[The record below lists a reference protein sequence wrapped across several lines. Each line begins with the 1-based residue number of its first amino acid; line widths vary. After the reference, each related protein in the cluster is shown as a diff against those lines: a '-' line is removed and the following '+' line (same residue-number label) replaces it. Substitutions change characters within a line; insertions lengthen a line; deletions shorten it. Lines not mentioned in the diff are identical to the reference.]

1 MTDNNLDNKDVKD
14 IKKIMSKIEKVFQ
27 EKQGFS
33 KLSLFSDPVSES
45 NFESMDPN
53 IFSTSYESSRIN
65 ENLNTNNS
73 DNMIEGFE
81 NPGSSILEQ
90 LFKPIKNPKDIA
102 DHYLNNELKEQKL
115 SKDDRDPDEMKNSK
129 KNKYCEATFYMGQ
142 VVQLR
147 SEVKNET
154 PTYYKISK
162 NDIKKRKADIT
173 QLPPLENDEDD
184 APIKTNI
191 NYDDITPASV
201 SFEFTSI
208 PKYIY
213 SLFIYLNYG
222 IQKTVVYSAEV
233 LSTDFTQTES
243 MSEEEEEAFKKTLK
257 EDQQI
262 LIDNV
267 YKIFNILMIIFITY
281 NWFFVFFYKDEN
293 NNIIKYCEFNP
304 EDVNKR
310 GDVARFFL
318 EFGYFPFCV
327 FTTFFIYKEPGLLSF
342 PNMSNFIES
351 NVVLF
356 IGLFSLIYFNFEKLS
371 YFVTKLTNGRDTSY
385 IIYFLTLFGIFAGTS
400 ESNEEWNKTLEFYN
414 KYYIGFLVWIFRAII
429 ALFMLPYVNITI
441 GFYLLYSSFFSI
453 FHDTYI
459 TKKASNVF
467 NNITNML
474 NINTKTSDE
483 CDFDDDCM
491 TTYESFKRI
500 CKQIY
505 NMFINNFSFVIV
517 ITIILSSFNEFFSIK
532 NETLRISSIFS
543 LVFMVFLT
551 IVLNISNPSASG
563 ANDIANDGMK
573 IGSSLYYTFISP
585 ILNILSMIMSLP
597 SRLRSTSAY

>member
-14 IKKIMSKIEKVFQ
+14 IKKIMSKIEKVLQ

-33 KLSLFSDPVSES
+33 KLSLFSDAVSEN
-45 NFESMDPN
+45 NFESMNPN

-65 ENLNTNNS
+65 ENPNTNNS

-102 DHYLNNELKEQKL
+102 DHYFNNELKEQKL
-115 SKDDRDPDEMKNSK
+115 SKDDRDPNEIKKSK
-129 KNKYCEATFYMGQ
+129 KNKHCEATFYMGQ
-142 VVQLR
+142 IVQLR

-173 QLPPLENDEDD
+173 QLPPLENDEDE

-243 MSEEEEEAFKKTLK
+243 MSEEEEKAFKKTLK

-429 ALFMLPYVNITI
+429 SLFMLPYVNITI

-483 CDFDDDCM
+483 CEFDDDCM

-551 IVLNISNPSASG
+551 IVLNISNPSESG

-597 SRLRSTSAY
+597 SRLTKIME

>member
-33 KLSLFSDPVSES
+33 KLSLFSDSVSES

-65 ENLNTNNS
+65 ENPNTNNS

-115 SKDDRDPDEMKNSK
+115 SKDDRDPDEMKKSK

-142 VVQLR
+142 VVQIR

-173 QLPPLENDEDD
+173 QLPPLENDEDE

-243 MSEEEEEAFKKTLK
+243 MSEEEEKAFKKTLK

-483 CDFDDDCM
+483 CEFDDDCM

-563 ANDIANDGMK
+563 ENDIANDGMK

-597 SRLRSTSAY
+597 SRLRSTSAD